1 LKQKLEEEVFRIKVT
16 GVTYMFV
23 GKLLLTVFDNKK
35 KLQIETSILAGI
47 AVVLYLYKENTNLN
61 D

>member
-1 LKQKLEEEVFRIKVT
+1 
-16 GVTYMFV
+16 MFV